1 MRAQRAPLRPTFSPA
16 RLCHVVYAG
25 FSGGQMETI
34 LAWDSTSHGGKMPEG
49 YLHLTCEQR
58 CQIYALLQ
66 SGHSQAHIA
75 RQIGVDPST
84 ISRELVRNTGAR
96 GYRFKQAHE
105 KASQRREEASDKP
118 RKMTPDLV
126 ELIEEKLTQEQWS
139 PDQISGR
146 LAKDG
151 VAFISHERIY
161 QHVWKD
167 KKDGGTLYLHLRHSG
182 KKYNKR
188 KGKNSGR
195 GLIRTA
201 STSISD
207 LPLSPQKAASET
219 GRPTRLSVPITEALS
234 CRMSSETPNTPS
246 SPSCRTR
253 ARTLSCRP
261 ARACFCRSLTA
272 SKQSLTTMEKSSPL
286 TSKSQLRWGRYPIL
300 PNHITRGN
308 AASTNTP
315 TASSDSTSQKVQTS
329 LFCPIPMSKGSRI
342 NLTLA
347 PERYSA
353 TRPLARFSSTPK
365 ICSLHFTIEW
375 AVVILIALGVGGL
388 YVYKGTG
395 QGQAAAVALSD
406 MSHVSAAV
414 ASSSI
419 DTS

>member
-1 MRAQRAPLRPTFSPA
+1 
-16 RLCHVVYAG
+16 
-25 FSGGQMETI
+25 
-34 LAWDSTSHGGKMPEG
+34 MPEG

-105 KASQRREEASDKP
+105 KASQRRQEASDKP

-182 KKYNKR
+182 KKYNRR

-195 GLIRTA
+195 GLIPNRVD
-201 STSISD
+201 ID
-207 LPLSPQKAASET
+207 QRPPIVAA
-219 GRPTRLSVPITEALS
+219 
-234 CRMSSETPNTPS
+234 
-246 SPSCRTR
+246 
-253 ARTLSCRP
+253 
-261 ARACFCRSLTA
+261 
-272 SKQSLTTMEKSSPL
+272 K
-286 TSKSQLRWGRYPIL
+286 
-300 PNHITRGN
+300 
-308 AASTNTP
+308 
-315 TASSDSTSQKVQTS
+315 
-329 LFCPIPMSKGSRI
+329 SRI
-342 NLTLA
+342 GDWEA
-347 PERYSA
+347 D
-353 TRPLARFSSTPK
+353 
-365 ICSLHFTIEW
+365 TIIG
-375 AVVILIALGVGGL
+375 ANHKGVV
-388 YVYKGTG
+388 
-395 QGQAAAVALSD
+395 
-406 MSHVSAAV
+406 MSHVEQTSKYAKLAKLPDKNADSVVQACARVLLPLADQIETITYDNGKEFASHAQIATSLGALSYFAKPYHSWQRGLNEHTLPIRLSPTATSGSVRPCSWTFTSVAIFGSHNRSQSSSDFFPTTRPAPPTWRRLAGATGLFAPIVRRRENRSASQIVLASCAAASAAV
-414 ASSSI
+414 TP
-419 DTS
+419 D

>member
-1 MRAQRAPLRPTFSPA
+1 
-16 RLCHVVYAG
+16 
-25 FSGGQMETI
+25 
-34 LAWDSTSHGGKMPEG
+34 MPEG

-182 KKYNKR
+182 KKYNRR

-195 GLIRTA
+195 GLIPNRVDIDQRPPIVAAKSRIGDWEADTIIGANHKGVVMSHVERTSKYTKLA
-201 STSISD
+201 KLPDKNADSVVQACARVL
-207 LPLSPQKAASET
+207 LPLADRIETITYDNGKEFASHAQIAT
-219 GRPTRLSVPITEALS
+219 SLGALS
-234 CRMSSETPNTPS
+234 YFAKPYHS
-246 SPSCRTR
+246 
-253 ARTLSCRP
+253 
-261 ARACFCRSLTA
+261 
-272 SKQSLTTMEKSSPL
+272 
-286 TSKSQLRWGRYPIL
+286 W
-300 PNHITRGN
+300 N
-308 AASTNTP
+308 AASTNTL
-315 TASSDSTSQKVQTS
+315 TASSGSTSQKVPTS
-329 LFCPIPMSKGSRI
+329 LFCPMPMSKGSRT
-342 NLTLA
+342 NSTLA

-353 TRPLARFSSTPK
+353 TKPLARFSSAPE
-365 ICSLHFTIEW
+365 ICPLHFTVEW
-375 AVVILIALGVGGL
+375 AGL
-388 YVYKGTG
+388 
-395 QGQAAAVALSD
+395 
-406 MSHVSAAV
+406 
-414 ASSSI
+414 
-419 DTS
+419 

>member
-1 MRAQRAPLRPTFSPA
+1 
-16 RLCHVVYAG
+16 
-25 FSGGQMETI
+25 
-34 LAWDSTSHGGKMPEG
+34 MPEG

-151 VAFISHERIY
+151 VALISHERIY

-182 KKYNKR
+182 KKYNRR

-195 GLIRTA
+195 GLIPNRVDIV
-201 STSISD
+201 SG
-207 LPLSPQKAASET
+207 LLLSPQKAASET
-219 GRPTRLSVPITEALS
+219 GRPTRLSAPITKALS
-234 CRMSSETPNTPS
+234 CRTSSEPPNTPS
-246 SPSCRTR
+246 SPNCRTR
-253 ARTLSCRP
+253 TRTCRAGLRTRAFAAR
-261 ARACFCRSLTA
+261 
-272 SKQSLTTMEKSSPL
+272 
-286 TSKSQLRWGRYPIL
+286 
-300 PNHITRGN
+300 
-308 AASTNTP
+308 
-315 TASSDSTSQKVQTS
+315 
-329 LFCPIPMSKGSRI
+329 
-342 NLTLA
+342 
-347 PERYSA
+347 
-353 TRPLARFSSTPK
+353 
-365 ICSLHFTIEW
+365 
-375 AVVILIALGVGGL
+375 
-388 YVYKGTG
+388 
-395 QGQAAAVALSD
+395 
-406 MSHVSAAV
+406 
-414 ASSSI
+414 
-419 DTS
+419 

>member
-1 MRAQRAPLRPTFSPA
+1 
-16 RLCHVVYAG
+16 
-25 FSGGQMETI
+25 
-34 LAWDSTSHGGKMPEG
+34 MPEG

-151 VAFISHERIY
+151 VALISHERIY

-182 KKYNKR
+182 KKYNRR

-195 GLIRTA
+195 GLIPNRVDIDQRPPIVAAKSRIGDWEADTIIGA
-201 STSISD
+201 NHKGVVMSHVEQISKYTKLAKLPD
-207 LPLSPQKAASET
+207 KNTNFVVQTCARVLLPLADRIET
-219 GRPTRLSVPITEALS
+219 ITY
-234 CRMSSETPNTPS
+234 TI
-246 SPSCRTR
+246 
-253 ARTLSCRP
+253 
-261 ARACFCRSLTA
+261 
-272 SKQSLTTMEKSSPL
+272 EKSSPL
-286 TSKSQLRWGRYPIL
+286 TPKSQPRWHYPIL
-300 PNHITRGN
+300 PSPITRGTRLN
-308 AASTNTP
+308 NTLTP
-315 TASSDSTSQKVQTS
+315 LQQYFPKVPPLYFVRYHIQ
-329 LFCPIPMSKGSRI
+329 I
-342 NLTLA
+342 NKLTLA
-347 PERYSA
+347 PKILA
-353 TRPLARFSSTPK
+353 TKPLAIFSQIS
-365 ICSLHFTIEW
+365 SFT
-375 AVVILIALGVGGL
+375 
-388 YVYKGTG
+388 
-395 QGQAAAVALSD
+395 
-406 MSHVSAAV
+406 
-414 ASSSI
+414 
-419 DTS
+419 